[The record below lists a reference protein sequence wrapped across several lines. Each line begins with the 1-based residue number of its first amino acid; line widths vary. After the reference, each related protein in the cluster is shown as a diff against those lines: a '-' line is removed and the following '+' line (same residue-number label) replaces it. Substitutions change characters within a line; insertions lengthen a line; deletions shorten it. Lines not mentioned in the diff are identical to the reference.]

1 MNNEPITNS
10 QIILCIDTSSN
21 QEIALGLVVAGKK
34 DEIREAIGK
43 QKSQIIL
50 SRIQTLFEKHQCSY
64 TKLTGITVVLGPG
77 SFTGLRV
84 GVTIANTLGTILQ
97 IPINGLPVGQLVEPK
112 YT

>member
-21 QEIALGLVVAGKK
+21 QEIAIGIDINGKK

-50 SRIQTLFEKHQCSY
+50 SRIQALFEKHQCCY
-64 TKLTGITVVLGPG
+64 TTLTGITVVLGPG

-84 GVTIANTLGTILQ
+84 GVAIANTLGAILQ
-97 IPINGLPVGQLVEPK
+97 IPINGLPVGQLVDPI
-112 YT
+112 YS